1 MCQSFICNTYNTTL
15 MLKAGMLNCW
25 RALKAETTANGP
37 VSPAYITGYYRFVIV
52 SSEKVV
58 GFFKKD
64 M

>member
-1 MCQSFICNTYNTTL
+1 
-15 MLKAGMLNCW
+15 MLNCW